1 MRSIILSDKHIS
13 HLSHEDI
20 PHSISGLKDRCSV
33 LTIFLLALFIL
44 AFCAPVHGEDES
56 DSASNDV
63 STFRIKIRRLQHGI
77 VQQKNQISENQEQ
90 ERSILEEI
98 EVLDTKLSS
107 QKNKVADLKDKTEH
121 QQALIDREEKALST
135 IRTDKDL
142 VERHLK
148 KRITAYYTMG
158 HIGLLNV
165 TFSTKTLPELLSFH
179 DSFNSLIK
187 YDQEVITVYRETI
200 KELERAKAAL
210 SLEKTVLEE
219 FIVQAQSEEALLE
232 ATKTEKR
239 SLLTHIRTQ
248 VRLHKQAIDEMQ
260 EASQNLADSIVSIK
274 SKNET
279 YEEGFFTNKGNLP
292 PPVDGTIIT
301 LFLQEKTN
309 KLGISR
315 KSMGIELQA
324 ASDTKIIA
332 VSGGDVIYAGY
343 LRGYGNTVIIHH
355 GLQYYTVTSRME
367 KILVKQGQKVKIND
381 TIGITGDTMTLF
393 DEGLYFEIR
402 HGKESLDPLLWLNP
416 NRLSTLHETSS

>member
-1 MRSIILSDKHIS
+1 MKSVILSQKHLR
-13 HLSHEDI
+13 HTGKPRDI
-20 PHSISGLKDRCSV
+20 LGLKDRPIAAGILV
-33 LTIFLLALFIL
+33 LILFLFALSRPIY
-44 AFCAPVHGEDES
+44 ATEKPGTD
-56 DSASNDV
+56 SNDV
-63 STFRIKIRRLQHGI
+63 SEFRIKIRRLQHGI
-77 VQQKNQISENQEQ
+77 VEQKNQISENQQQ

-98 EVLDTKLSS
+98 EALDSKLST
-107 QKNKVADLKDKTEH
+107 QKDKVAELKAKMEH
-121 QQALIDREEKALST
+121 QQALIDREEKALSKL
-135 IRTDKDL
+135 RTDRDL

-200 KELERAKAAL
+200 KELERAKDAL
-210 SLEKTVLEE
+210 SLEKSVFEE
-219 FIVQAQSEEALLE
+219 FIVQAQTEESLLE
-232 ATKTEKR
+232 ETKTEKR

-248 VRLHKQAIDEMQ
+248 VKLHKQAIDEMQ

-274 SKNET
+274 NKNET

-292 PPVDGTIIT
+292 PPVDGAIIT
-301 LFLQEKTN
+301 LFQQEKTN
-309 KLGISR
+309 KLGIAR
-315 KSMGIELQA
+315 TSMGIELQA
-324 ASDTKIIA
+324 DNNTKVIA

-381 TIGITGDTMTLF
+381 TIGIVGDTATLF

-402 HGKESLDPLLWLNP
+402 HNKESLDPLLWLNP
-416 NRLSTLHETSS
+416 NRLSTLHESNS